1 MLALSTNRGKKTMS
15 SAGAVG
21 SGGNGGAAAAPV
33 STQRVTPSSGGA
45 AVGSE
50 NNKGVEMG
58 GSPEG
63 GGDSNSININITNEV
78 HSFQNMSSEQSL
90 QIGGGSEMGQM
101 GQGNEMDL
109 EKIMK
114 MLIMM
119 IILKMLEKMMEQMGG
134 GAEGGASMM
143 GGQ

>member
-1 MLALSTNRGKKTMS
+1 MVSSSRRGRTMS
-15 SAGAVG
+15 SVGAIG

-33 STQRVTPSSGGA
+33 SNQRVTPSDGGA

-50 NNKGVEMG
+50 SNKGVEMG
-58 GSPEG
+58 GTPDAGSE
-63 GGDSNSININITNEV
+63 SNSTSINITNEV
-78 HSFQNMSSEQSL
+78 NCYQNMSSEQSL

-134 GAEGGASMM
+134 GAEGGASMLG

>member
-1 MLALSTNRGKKTMS
+1 MS
-15 SAGAVG
+15 SAGAIG
-21 SGGNGGAAAAPV
+21 SGGSGGAAAAPV
-33 STQRVTPSSGGA
+33 SSQRVTPSDGGA

-50 NNKGVEMG
+50 KNKGVEMG
-58 GSPEG
+58 GTPDG
-63 GGDSNSININITNEV
+63 GQDGQSININITNEV
-78 HSFQNMSSEQSL
+78 SSFQNMSSEQSL
-90 QIGGGSEMGQM
+90 QIGGGSEVGQM

-134 GAEGGASMM
+134 GAEGGGAMLG

>member
-1 MLALSTNRGKKTMS
+1 MS

-21 SGGNGGAAAAPV
+21 SGGSGGAAAAPA
-33 STQRVTPSSGGA
+33 STQRVTPSDGAA

-58 GSPEG
+58 GTPEAG
-63 GGDSNSININITNEV
+63 EEGQSININITNEV
-78 HSFQNMSSEQSL
+78 SSFQNMSSEQSL

-101 GQGNEMDL
+101 GQGEMS
-109 EKIMK
+109 I
-114 MLIMM
+114 
-119 IILKMLEKMMEQMGG
+119 EKMMKMILMMILMKMIQKMMEEMGG

>member
-1 MLALSTNRGKKTMS
+1 MS
-15 SAGAVG
+15 SAGAIG
-21 SGGNGGAAAAPV
+21 SGGSGGAAAAPA
-33 STQRVTPSSGGA
+33 SSQRVTPSDGGA

-58 GSPEG
+58 GTPDG
-63 GGDSNSININITNEV
+63 GQDGQSININITNEV
-78 HSFQNMSSEQSL
+78 SSFQNMSSEQSL
-90 QIGGGSEMGQM
+90 QIGGGSEVGQM

-134 GAEGGASMM
+134 GAEGGASMLG

>member
-1 MLALSTNRGKKTMS
+1 MS
-15 SAGAVG
+15 S
-21 SGGNGGAAAAPV
+21 
-33 STQRVTPSSGGA
+33 QRVTPSDGGA

-58 GSPEG
+58 GTPDAG
-63 GGDSNSININITNEV
+63 NDGQSININITNEV
-78 HSFQNMSSEQSL
+78 SSFQNMSSEQSL
-90 QIGGGSEMGQM
+90 QIGGGCQVGQSGE
-101 GQGNEMDL
+101 GQMDL

-119 IILKMLEKMMEQMGG
+119 IILKMMEKMMEQMGG
-134 GAEGGASMM
+134 GAEGGASML

>member
-1 MLALSTNRGKKTMS
+1 MVSSSRRGRTVS
-15 SAGAVG
+15 SAGSIG
-21 SGGNGGAAAAPV
+21 SGGSGGASAAPV

-78 HSFQNMSSEQSL
+78 SSFQNMSSEQSL

>member
-1 MLALSTNRGKKTMS
+1 MS
-15 SAGAVG
+15 SAGAIG
-21 SGGNGGAAAAPV
+21 SGGSGGAAAAPA
-33 STQRVTPSSGGA
+33 SSQRVTPSDGGA

-58 GSPEG
+58 GTPDAGSEG
-63 GGDSNSININITNEV
+63 QSININITNEV
-78 HSFQNMSSEQSL
+78 SSFQNMSSEQSL
-90 QIGGGSEMGQM
+90 QIGGGSAMGQSGE
-101 GQGNEMDL
+101 GQMDL

-134 GAEGGASMM
+134 GAEGGASML

>member
-1 MLALSTNRGKKTMS
+1 MLALSTSRGKKTMS

-101 GQGNEMDL
+101 GEGQMDL

-119 IILKMLEKMMEQMGG
+119 IILKMLEKMMEQMGD

>member
-1 MLALSTNRGKKTMS
+1 
-15 SAGAVG
+15 
-21 SGGNGGAAAAPV
+21 
-33 STQRVTPSSGGA
+33 
-45 AVGSE
+45 
-50 NNKGVEMG
+50 
-58 GSPEG
+58 
-63 GGDSNSININITNEV
+63 
-78 HSFQNMSSEQSL
+78 MSSEQSL

-143 GGQ
+143 GGGQ

>member
-1 MLALSTNRGKKTMS
+1 MS
-15 SAGAVG
+15 SAGAIS
-21 SGGNGGAAAAPV
+21 SGGSGGAAAAPA
-33 STQRVTPSSGGA
+33 SSQRVTPSDGGA

-58 GSPEG
+58 GTPDAG
-63 GGDSNSININITNEV
+63 NDGQSININITNEV
-78 HSFQNMSSEQSL
+78 SSFQNMSSEQSL
-90 QIGGGSEMGQM
+90 QIGGGCEMGQAGE
-101 GQGNEMDL
+101 GQMDL

-119 IILKMLEKMMEQMGG
+119 IILKMMEKMMEQMGG
-134 GAEGGASMM
+134 GAEGGASML

>member
-1 MLALSTNRGKKTMS
+1 MS
-15 SAGAVG
+15 SAGAIS
-21 SGGNGGAAAAPV
+21 SGGNGGAPAAPA
-33 STQRVTPSSGGA
+33 STQRVTPSDGGA
-45 AVGSE
+45 AVGDE

-58 GSPEG
+58 GTPEG
-63 GGDSNSININITNEV
+63 GKDGQSININITNEV

-90 QIGGGSEMGQM
+90 QVGGGSEMGQM
-101 GQGNEMDL
+101 GEGQMDL

>member
-1 MLALSTNRGKKTMS
+1 MVRKGGKSMS

-21 SGGNGGAAAAPV
+21 SGGSGGAAAAPV
-33 STQRVTPSSGGA
+33 STQRATPADGGA

-58 GSPEG
+58 GAPEAG
-63 GGDSNSININITNEV
+63 GNSNSSNISITNEV
-78 HSFQNMSSEQSL
+78 NCYQNMSSEQSM

-101 GQGNEMDL
+101 GQGEMSI
-109 EKIMK
+109 EKLMK
-114 MLIMM
+114 MILMM
-119 IILKMLEKMMEQMGG
+119 IIMKMLEKMMESMGG
-134 GAEGGASMM
+134 GAEGGSSMM